1 MVEHL
6 KAHTHEKPFSCD
18 KCHKS
23 FKARHSLREHVLRY
37 HDKVQK
43 WICNYSDPNDTS
55 VEDNTCN
62 QRFSSRH
69 LLMRHRKLHD
79 SLLRF
84 SCDVCN
90 HEFATRRGLQLHSS
104 IHTGKYSFSCTECS
118 RGFSTK
124 TLLQEH
130 SLIHTGEKPIS
141 CDKCDKKFANRG
153 TYWSHRK
160 IHELGSRPFVC
171 DICSK
176 SYNHSSHLAA
186 HKRKHTGERPY
197 VCWVCS
203 KEFSLASHLKR
214 HMGTH
219 DGNPDPFCCLI
230 CSELSIGEQG
240 NSQHTYMTFN
250 KRVDLVRHYRECHPG
265 ETIKNKLS
273 TPAKVEIHS
282 NSSEVNKKQN
292 SMVKLPSLF
301 DSSMSYAIPSENIVN
316 RTNLVSDSSR
326 RPIHLVT
333 PSILSTSHEKTMT
346 DSNIFLSQYTCGF
359 CHAGFQDTNSL
370 ESHVMVKH
378 PGEPI
383 YSSHGPFPENANVS
397 TVQVSSLIPQV
408 HITKQDEISIYQQLN
423 SGSKQN
429 ETLLIVI
436 PDTFS
441 QQS

>member
-43 WICNYSDPNDTS
+43 WICNHIETNDDLS
-55 VEDNTCN
+55 EDNICN

-69 LLMRHRKLHD
+69 LLMRHRMIHD
-79 SLLRF
+79 STLRF
-84 SCDVCN
+84 SCEVCK

-104 IHTGKYSFSCTECS
+104 LHTGKYPFTCSECG
-118 RGFSTK
+118 RGFGTK

-160 IHELGSRPFVC
+160 IHELGNRPFVC
-171 DICSK
+171 EICNR
-176 SYNHSSHLAA
+176 SYNHGSHLAA

-203 KEFSLASHLKR
+203 KEFALASHLKR

-219 DGNPDPFCCLI
+219 DGNPNPFCCLI
-230 CSELSIGEQG
+230 CSKSHYSDQG
-240 NSQHTYMTFN
+240 DSQHEFVTFN
-250 KRVDLVRHYRECHPG
+250 KRVELVAHYRQCHPG
-265 ETIKNKLS
+265 ETIQNKSPTPTNVGIQTNKNEN
-273 TPAKVEIHS
+273 T
-282 NSSEVNKKQN
+282 NNQN
-292 SMVKLPSLF
+292 AIIKLPSLF
-301 DSSMSYAIPSENIVN
+301 DTSIGYTVSSAK
-316 RTNLVSDSSR
+316 NLPKTDTASHTSGK
-326 RPIHLVT
+326 PTHLV
-333 PSILSTSHEKTMT
+333 PSLTLQNFHEKRVI
-346 DSNIFLSQYTCGF
+346 DSNVFLSQYTCGF
-359 CHAGFQDTNSL
+359 CHVGFQDTNNL
-370 ESHVMVKH
+370 ENHVIMKH
-378 PGEPI
+378 SGDTI
-383 YSSHGPFPENANVS
+383 YSSQRQFQDNPEIS
-397 TVQVSSLIPQV
+397 TVQVSSIVPPYHIP
-408 HITKQDEISIYQQLN
+408 KQDEMSIYQQMN
-423 SGSKQN
+423 TGSKQN
-429 ETLLIVI
+429 ETLLIVM

-441 QQS
+441 QQ